1 MQTVQTTHILT
12 IRARI
17 TTKTSRVGATLDR
30 KIFFVQNNI
39 AEDICNRNLS
49 GRNQIE
55 VIYLAVVHLTL
66 FVRELSR
73 SVTGILIHNQ
83 RWLNLKVSTF
93 TCFFEEKCL
102 KRTLQASHR
111 SNIYR
116 KSCTADLNTQV
127 KVYQIEFL
135 A

>member
-12 IRARI
+12 IRASL
-17 TTKTSRVGATLDR
+17 TTETSRVGATLDR
-30 KIFFVQNNI
+30 KIFFVQDNI

-102 KRTLQASHR
+102 KQIGRASCR
-111 SNIYR
+111 ER
-116 KSCTADLNTQV
+116 V
-127 KVYQIEFL
+127 
-135 A
+135 